1 MSVDLDFALRRKEP
15 FSRIH
20 DMIAFMAALDNAP
33 PAVINEFLMLFTR
46 EPHITDK
53 LTCILELRFTPSTF
67 QQVAKP
73 LLALLA
79 STTLVHSPHASDVRA
94 LLRLVWSCPLFF
106 KRTMDFLNDPQLL
119 SDVKHD
125 SAPHFAALL
134 LLLVKKLPSVVPLD
148 DMCYD
153 LLGRFRDWGHQNLPT
168 TSGVVAM
175 LNEAM
180 ELCEEFV
187 PSRAPHD
194 KVAPAAPNYFVDMTP
209 RPVRRFVEDG
219 DTAIGPRH
227 DNDKPNVDDIQVLPT
242 DDEMRCA
249 EEPYLPLHPD
259 SPSDA
264 GAHVSFHFRAMRE
277 DALAQMRRGLQ
288 WWLHPSTDRF
298 VPPPRHSDK
307 PRLNVAVQV
316 SLRQVHGSI
325 HKGVLFQVRGPQPWP
340 HETKA
345 NLTALWERD
354 RRYAVGSLVC
364 IATEVTMSPEPDA
377 EPGGDAFPRR
387 APLACHS
394 LVFGTVAVRDTA
406 LLVDPDGF
414 CISIKLIRPTEVPR
428 IMRAMSHGLNVLLEV
443 QNSFFTGYEPI
454 LRSLQAHDVAPRLRE
469 CLYGTDPAAT
479 WTQRP
484 AYLTRTHLQL
494 QCLVHPDHQHDVNL
508 RQVPAASKDGLAAQ
522 LRAVMDKLVLDA
534 SQIDAFAAAMT
545 QQMCLIQGPPG
556 TGKSYVGTRI
566 VDGILA
572 QTGVTVGPIL
582 VVCYTNH
589 ALDQFLEGLL
599 DDHIARPLDIV
610 RVGSR
615 SKSARLDEC
624 TLFHL
629 RKMEHFAGPTR
640 LESATHGKL
649 VRTCRDIEE
658 RTFSSFH
665 QDTALAK
672 FLQWLAQSK
681 TESFEGI
688 CGPVDDEDGFHV
700 QGGHKAQEKLFKKWE
715 QGGKGWSSTMWKM
728 NKPGRQALLRRWRHE
743 FVETCS
749 RRTLQDFDVYQE
761 CVTKAAEIQTAQN
774 LRLLGR
780 AKIVGMTTTGCALN
794 QELVRC
800 LAPKVVLC
808 EEAGEVLEAHLLSC
822 LTAATEHVIQIGD
835 HKQLR
840 PLVSEFKLSI
850 DANNGFNL
858 DVSMF
863 ERLVQTEAPVVTLNT
878 QRRMS
883 RDVCDLIRW
892 TIYPTLEDAPN
903 VLQYPAVL
911 RGFSHSLWF
920 LDHSFQESDKDGSKT
935 NADEASMVVELV
947 QYALRQGFCDVAVLT
962 PYLGQLVVLRNELNT
977 KHVWTELGEKDE
989 EDVLALDTPT
999 HSVGDD
1005 TKLPYRMAMKS
1016 LKNCVKLATVDN
1028 FQGNEAELVIV
1039 STVRSNARG
1048 SVGFLKILNRVNVM
1062 LSRAKHGRPHEQHHI
1077 SWGIY

>member
-1 MSVDLDFALRRKEP
+1 
-15 FSRIH
+15 
-20 DMIAFMAALDNAP
+20 MAALDNAP

-106 KRTMDFLNDPQLL
+106 KRTMDCLNDPQLL

-194 KVAPAAPNYFVDMTP
+194 KVWLVVAPAAPNYFVNTTP

-264 GAHVSFHFRAMRE
+264 GAHVAFHFRAMRE

-989 EDVLALDTPT
+989 EDVLELDT

-1005 TKLPYRMAMKS
+1005 TKPPYRMAMKS